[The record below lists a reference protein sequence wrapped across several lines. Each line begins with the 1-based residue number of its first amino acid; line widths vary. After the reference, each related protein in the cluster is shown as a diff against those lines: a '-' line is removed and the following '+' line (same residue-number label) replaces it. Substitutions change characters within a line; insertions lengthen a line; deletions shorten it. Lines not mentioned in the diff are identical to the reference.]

1 LPLPCDFLIPSHSDR
16 SFTCWTQAQRAIIT
30 ATVPILE
37 QGGETL
43 TRHFYQNLF
52 RDHPEVLPYFNQHQH
67 SGEQQRALANGVLM
81 YARHIDRL
89 EALGELVSTIVH
101 KHVALQIRAEHYPL
115 VGASLLQ
122 AIREVLGAEWPAMP

>member
-1 LPLPCDFLIPSHSDR
+1 ML
-16 SFTCWTQAQRAIIT
+16 TQAQRAIIT

-52 RDHPEVLPYFNQHQH
+52 RDHPEVLPYFNQAHQH

-122 AIREVLGAEWPAMP
+122 AIREVLGAEVASDAVIDA